1 MSDFR
6 KSYEY
11 EEEKGLG
18 GFLAVF
24 FVMLLSVEVL
34 LAVMILVQGNAAL
47 KTVPYLGTAFLV
59 LGTGYL
65 ILISITCIAL
75 KRMSR
80 SAVALSRILL
90 ITRVLFLTPACIL
103 LFTTFANNP
112 GSYSDF
118 SSRNGFVVFALVVPL
133 AYILLFSTLW
143 YLYFSISRRVKQ
155 LSQAVSVRRGDR
167 VDVSS
172 S

>member
-1 MSDFR
+1 
-6 KSYEY
+6 
-11 EEEKGLG
+11 
-18 GFLAVF
+18 
-24 FVMLLSVEVL
+24 
-34 LAVMILVQGNAAL
+34 
-47 KTVPYLGTAFLV
+47 
-59 LGTGYL
+59 
-65 ILISITCIAL
+65 
-75 KRMSR
+75 MSR

-118 SSRNGFVVFALVVPL
+118 SSRNAFVVFALVVPL